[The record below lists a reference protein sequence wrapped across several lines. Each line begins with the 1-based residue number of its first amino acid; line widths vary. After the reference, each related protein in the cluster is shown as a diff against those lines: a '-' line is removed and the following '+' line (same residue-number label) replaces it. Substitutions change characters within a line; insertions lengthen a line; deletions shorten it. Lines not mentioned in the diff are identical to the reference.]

1 MLGWQLAAGSCGDR
15 GWFLCGTELN
25 ILVAFLLLFN
35 QPRHLGLGLSCA
47 DGLQGP
53 DVSPAHYPAEDLLWL
68 WVPSSPPVNGLTT
81 SLLSTHTRAL
91 IPQIPCVS
99 AWGFVAHLQGTLPS
113 SFSLFL
119 TIFLLLFSSAFILLL
134 FFQILERDV

>member
-1 MLGWQLAAGSCGDR
+1 MALGTI
-15 GWFLCGTELN
+15 F
-25 ILVAFLLLFN
+25 
-35 QPRHLGLGLSCA
+35 
-47 DGLQGP
+47 
-53 DVSPAHYPAEDLLWL
+53 
-68 WVPSSPPVNGLTT
+68 PPVNGLTT

-119 TIFLLLFSSAFILLL
+119 TVFLLLFSSAFILLL
-134 FFQILERDV
+134 FLQFLRGMFETFLFSFSSFLIYEFLRLQISLLVLF